1 MIQRSHKL
9 LERYITSRIIY
20 NIMKEEA
27 WIQYLNSEDPAITE
41 TIRVMRE
48 DRAFPQNDKKQ

>member
-48 DRAFPQNDKKQ
+48 GRAFPQNNKKK